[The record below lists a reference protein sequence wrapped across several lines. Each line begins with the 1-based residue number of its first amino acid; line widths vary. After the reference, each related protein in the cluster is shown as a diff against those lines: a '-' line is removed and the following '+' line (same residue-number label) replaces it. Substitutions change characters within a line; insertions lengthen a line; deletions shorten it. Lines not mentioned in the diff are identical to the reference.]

1 MTDLGGVR
9 LSELVSLGAALRGC
23 GSGADSAETVAAR
36 IVSLLYD
43 ELRSGQERSCVLVR
57 FYATQQLRDLPQE
70 LQTFART
77 VVDDVPLAG
86 YVPCLT
92 LLATAGERPEW
103 NDRRSSARHQA
114 VPLPSERVLE
124 RFPMI
129 SQLIR
134 QMGVRVGALIEPDP
148 QLLVELDEQSYNV
161 FFVADAVG
169 SPHIPDQG
177 FVTDFEVASAL
188 GFGGMLPTG
197 DLFSV
202 VLFSRTPIPAA
213 TAELFKVL
221 ALSVKLAVLPFADG
235 PFLTSPAGARPAGPG
250 PATTRSQLLA
260 VEQLLDVQ
268 EHTVLAQAARLEEL
282 HAQEQRRSQQLRALA
297 EVSVV
302 TGSAMSVPEILSH
315 VTERARDVVG
325 AHQAVASLTTGDD
338 RAQAITSVSTSE
350 QYEQWRDYDA
360 PPEGSG
366 IYAAVCETNTPI
378 RLTQRQLEAH
388 PRWRGFGVAAA
399 QHPPMDGWL
408 AVPLVGRNGQNLGL
422 IQLAGAY
429 SGAFTAEDEAV
440 LVQLARLA
448 SVSIENARSHAHEHD
463 LATELQKSLLPQVR
477 DVSGLAV
484 ASRYLPA
491 ARELGLGGDWYD
503 VIPRSDGRVVLVVGD
518 VVGHDVRAARTMGQ
532 LRHAVR
538 AYSTENPAPDSVM
551 SRVDRL
557 MTAVAPEEF
566 ASMFYL
572 LLDPPT
578 GRAVYTNAGH
588 PPPLLVKPDGA
599 TCYLPDATSPPVGY
613 LSPADYH
620 NDEMVLRPSTTLL
633 LYTDGL
639 IERRGTS
646 LTSSLEQL
654 EAMTRTADPDPSLLL
669 TAVER
674 WLGGSTPDDDV
685 AMLAVRTREALS
697 HP

>member
-1 MTDLGGVR
+1 M
-9 LSELVSLGAALRGC
+9 
-23 GSGADSAETVAAR
+23 
-36 IVSLLYD
+36 
-43 ELRSGQERSCVLVR
+43 
-57 FYATQQLRDLPQE
+57 
-70 LQTFART
+70 
-77 VVDDVPLAG
+77 
-86 YVPCLT
+86 
-92 LLATAGERPEW
+92 
-103 NDRRSSARHQA
+103 
-114 VPLPSERVLE
+114 
-124 RFPMI
+124 
-129 SQLIR
+129 
-134 QMGVRVGALIEPDP
+134 
-148 QLLVELDEQSYNV
+148 
-161 FFVADAVG
+161 ADAVG

-177 FVTDFEVASAL
+177 FVADFQVASAL

-235 PFLTSPAGARPAGPG
+235 PFLTSPAGDRPAGLG

-268 EHTVLAQAARLEEL
+268 ERTVLAQAARLEQL
-282 HAQEQRRSQQLRALA
+282 HALEQRRSQQLRALA

-302 TGSAMSVPEILSH
+302 TGSAMSVPEILTH
-315 VTERARDVVG
+315 ITEQARNVVG

-338 RAQAITSVSTSE
+338 WAQAITSVSMSE
-350 QYEQWRDYDA
+350 RYEQRRDYDA
-360 PPEGSG
+360 PPDGSG
-366 IYAAVCETNTPI
+366 IYAAVCETNTPL

-388 PRWRGFGVAAA
+388 PRWRGLGEAAA
-399 QHPPMDGWL
+399 QHPPLDGWL
-408 AVPLVGRNGQNLGL
+408 AVPMVGRNGQNLGL
-422 IQLAGAY
+422 VQLSGAY

-463 LATELQKSLLPQVR
+463 LATELQKSLLPYVG

-491 ARELGLGGDWYD
+491 ARDLGLGGDWYD

-532 LRHAVR
+532 LRHAIR
-538 AYSTENPAPDSVM
+538 AYSTEDPTPGSVL
-551 SRVDRL
+551 SRLDRL

-566 ASMFYL
+566 ASVFYL

-588 PPPLLVKPDGA
+588 PPPLLVEPDGA
-599 TCYLPDATSPPVGY
+599 TYYLPEAASPPVGY
-613 LSPADYH
+613 LSPADYQNH
-620 NDEMVLRPSTTLL
+620 EMALLPSTTLL

-646 LTSSLEQL
+646 LTQSLEQL
-654 EAMTRTADPDPSLLL
+654 RLMTETADPDPSMLL
-669 TAVER
+669 AAIEE
-674 WLGGSTPDDDV
+674 WLGRSAPDDDV
-685 AMLAVRTREALS
+685 AMLAVRTRKALS
-697 HP
+697 HT